1 MRSKACEKDNLLS
14 KLPEGREQC
23 GFCASKTKRASPT
36 VYKSWAQQTV
46 KFAKLIRTLAD
57 FPCSR
62 FVVRVDRL
70 LQKNL
75 RISAKT
81 EKPDILSDIRLHNTG
96 NNLLS
101 QDSGVVL
108 PSAAESLTS
117 VFEMGTCVSSRLWSP
132 ESFCSRCLGSL
143 SAAFQIFSMSR
154 FLTQFNYY
162 FQIAW

>member
-1 MRSKACEKDNLLS
+1 MRTSLRTSGLIILATMN
-14 KLPEGREQC
+14 RTQ
-23 GFCASKTKRASPT
+23 
-36 VYKSWAQQTV
+36 AQQSEDEFENCNL
-46 KFAKLIRTLAD
+46 KAERSRDAIKAKWIGLRGQPFGRQHFSAVGRAD
-57 FPCSR
+57 I
-62 FVVRVDRL
+62 
-70 LQKNL
+70 Q
-75 RISAKT
+75 KT

-101 QDSGVVL
+101 HDSGVVL

-154 FLTQFNYY
+154 FLTQFNSY